1 MVQVVSWAKTQHRDI
16 QFLMIAHAH
25 LSETPFDASC
35 SLVEE
40 GRLLPIL
47 STIPVVDGVFLP
59 F

>member
-1 MVQVVSWAKTQHRDI
+1 
-16 QFLMIAHAH
+16 MIAHAH

-47 STIPVVDGVFLP
+47 CILTVLDGVFLP
-59 F
+59 L